1 MKQEL
6 KDYLNI
12 GLIVIMLVGFWSFMI
27 RDVNEK
33 DMQNKLEK
41 QTTEHLIDSLR
52 GELFIKESE
61 LGRYELT
68 LEHLKE
74 VNPEAATQFE
84 NYLTNQTE

>member
-12 GLIVIMLVGFWSFMI
+12 GLIIIMLVGFWSFII

-33 DMQNKLEK
+33 DMQKKLEK
-41 QTTEHLIDSLR
+41 QNTEHLIDSFQEEIFFR
-52 GELFIKESE
+52 DSE
-61 LGRYELT
+61 LGRYELK

-74 VNPEAATQFE
+74 VNPEAAKQFQ
-84 NYLTNQTE
+84 NYSTE